1 MKKLYNE
8 VKIDIYSSVVSS
20 LMSRIVNVI
29 NLQPNQLY
37 LDMSLIS
44 TF

>member
-1 MKKLYNE
+1 MKKVYNE